1 MNLELDSVTASLLA
15 ILLAFLGGVLF
26 VRIISRLS
34 DFSRKLETLN
44 MEIARTEGRERQLWK
59 RKKRRLW
66 LSLLPFY
73 RR

>member
-59 RKKRRLW
+59 RKKHRLW